1 MENQRKENEE
11 VPQKKQF
18 ISEKRRGERKG
29 KSGGR

>member
-1 MENQRKENEE
+1 MKRSPK
-11 VPQKKQF
+11 KKQF